1 MAFTYEVVL
10 ESTLSALFMQSFEW
24 AVGVAG
30 FETVM
35 KLSRPVAPHVIEF
48 KRGDDYISCS
58 IREEMEDRERIVV
71 ESEAKDF
78 QILIFAA
85 AEAAAAE
92 FLTELLDPLSQVDK
106 ADLKKRVQLCLSGLG
121 GELSSKRG

>member
-10 ESTLSALFMQSFEW
+10 PSTLSALFLQSFEW
-24 AVGVAG
+24 ALGVAG

-35 KLSRPVAPHVIEF
+35 KLSSPEAPHIHKY

-58 IREEMEDRERIVV
+58 AREELEDRERIII

-78 QILIFAA
+78 QIVIFAA

-106 ADLKKRVQLCLSGLG
+106 ADLRKRVRRCLSGLE
-121 GELSSKRG
+121 GELLAKRD